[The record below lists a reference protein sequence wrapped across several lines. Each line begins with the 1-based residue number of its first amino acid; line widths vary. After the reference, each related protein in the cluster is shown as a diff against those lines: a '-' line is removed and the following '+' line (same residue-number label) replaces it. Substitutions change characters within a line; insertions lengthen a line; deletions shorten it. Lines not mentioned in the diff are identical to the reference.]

1 MNPGLNGRTFT
12 DLLIAPNLRPLK
24 DVLVGDIG
32 NTLWVLLGGVGLL
45 MAIACTNV
53 ANLLLVRADGRR
65 QELAIRAA
73 IGAAWGR
80 IARELLLE
88 SSLLGVAGGAFGLA
102 LAYAAVHALVASDLA
117 QLPRIHDISSIL
129 QCWHLVLLFRLPRAL
144 SSALFQPSSMH
155 ALVSQARSVA
165 MAVRSAR
172 AKRDTMRAVYWS
184 SCRSPWRLSCWWH
197 RG

>member
-1 MNPGLNGRTFT
+1 
-12 DLLIAPNLRPLK
+12 
-24 DVLVGDIG
+24 
-32 NTLWVLLGGVGLL
+32 

-117 QLPRIHDISSIL
+117 QLPRIHDISIDPAVLRSEEHTSEL
-129 QCWHLVLLFRLPRAL
+129 QSRF
-144 SSALFQPSSMH
+144 
-155 ALVSQARSVA
+155 
-165 MAVRSAR
+165 
-172 AKRDTMRAVYWS
+172 
-184 SCRSPWRLSCWWH
+184 
-197 RG
+197 GI